1 VYLKQPSVGHS
12 ISVGLAEVMG
22 VNMSNILKDD
32 RLLHVA
38 EEKLRLMREFGDLVF
53 EEADQA
59 VIDAKHKEYMA
70 MKQLDREGVTF
81 VTKF

>member
-1 VYLKQPSVGHS
+1 
-12 ISVGLAEVMG
+12 MG
-22 VNMSNILKDD
+22 VSMNDD
-32 RLLHVA
+32 RLLYVA
-38 EEKLRLMREFGDLVF
+38 EEKRRLMREFGDLVF

-70 MKQLDREGVTF
+70 MKELDREGITF

>member
-1 VYLKQPSVGHS
+1 MYIDPIYPDKASD
-12 ISVGLAEVMG
+12 
-22 VNMSNILKDD
+22 K

-38 EEKLRLMREFGDLVF
+38 DEKRRLMREFGDLVF

-59 VIDAKHKEYMA
+59 LIDAKWKEWKEMI
-70 MKQLDREGVTF
+70 QLDKEGVTL

>member
-1 VYLKQPSVGHS
+1 
-12 ISVGLAEVMG
+12 M
-22 VNMSNILKDD
+22 NDD
-32 RLLHVA
+32 RLLYVA
-38 EEKLRLMREFGDLVF
+38 EEKRRLMREFGDLVF

>member
-1 VYLKQPSVGHS
+1 MNDIANDK
-12 ISVGLAEVMG
+12 
-22 VNMSNILKDD
+22 

-38 EEKLRLMREFGDLVF
+38 EEKRRLMREFGDLVF

-70 MKQLDREGVTF
+70 MKELDREGVTL
-81 VTKF
+81 VAKF

>member
-1 VYLKQPSVGHS
+1 
-12 ISVGLAEVMG
+12 M
-22 VNMSNILKDD
+22 NDN
-32 RLLHVA
+32 RLLYVA
-38 EEKLRLMREFGDLVF
+38 EEKRRLMREFGDLVF

-70 MKQLDREGVTF
+70 MKELDREGITF

>member
-1 VYLKQPSVGHS
+1 
-12 ISVGLAEVMG
+12 M
-22 VNMSNILKDD
+22 NDD
-32 RLLHVA
+32 RLLYVA
-38 EEKLRLMREFGDLVF
+38 EEKRRLMREFGDLVF

-70 MKQLDREGVTF
+70 MKQLDTEGVTF